1 MIDREQW
8 MRENRFKNMA
18 RLLANEIM
26 QLPNMP
32 QEQRPALEKLLAYR
46 LYASIMQHALDSI
59 QASFSNVI
67 QQQIAESGTLYV
79 DIPDL
84 TQWPDS

>member
-1 MIDREQW
+1 MLDREEW

-18 RLLANEIM
+18 HLLADEIM
-26 QLPNMP
+26 QLPDMP
-32 QEQRPALEKLLAYR
+32 QEQRQALEKLLAYR
-46 LYASIMQHALDSI
+46 LYASIMQHALNSI
-59 QASFSNVI
+59 QVSFSKVI
-67 QQQIAESGTLYV
+67 QQQIAESGALYV